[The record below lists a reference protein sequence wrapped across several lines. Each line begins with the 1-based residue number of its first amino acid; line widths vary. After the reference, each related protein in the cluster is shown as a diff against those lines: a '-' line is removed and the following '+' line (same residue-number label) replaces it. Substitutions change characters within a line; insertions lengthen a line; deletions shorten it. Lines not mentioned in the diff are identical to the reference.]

1 MKELFSKIENE
12 LNDKKIIL
20 IAGASSSGKTFMA
33 EKLKDYLSQKGKRV
47 LQFSSDMYYKGIS
60 RIITEK
66 TFIHNVKFLKYS
78 NLCAS
83 IYNNVREIIED
94 DEFSNKFCD
103 RNFLKINEYL
113 KTIMPLFVAEN
124 FAIKLKEEF
133 NNINFDEPFCINFNQ
148 SGSDRTENQGFESV
162 LKNKL

>member
-47 LQFSSDMYYKGIS
+47 LQFSCDMYYKGIS

-66 TFIHNVKFLKYS
+66 LFYIML
-78 NLCAS
+78 
-83 IYNNVREIIED
+83 
-94 DEFSNKFCD
+94 
-103 RNFLKINEYL
+103 NF
-113 KTIMPLFVAEN
+113 
-124 FAIKLKEEF
+124 
-133 NNINFDEPFCINFNQ
+133 
-148 SGSDRTENQGFESV
+148 
-162 LKNKL
+162 